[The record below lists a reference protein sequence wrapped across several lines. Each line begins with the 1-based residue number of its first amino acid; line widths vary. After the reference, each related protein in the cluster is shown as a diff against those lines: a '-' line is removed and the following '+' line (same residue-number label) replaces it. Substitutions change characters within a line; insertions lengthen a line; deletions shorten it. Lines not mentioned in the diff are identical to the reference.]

1 MNDTHE
7 TISNSY
13 SLSCVTFKEKKNSNS
28 IDRSS
33 SSHLGIY

>member
-7 TISNSY
+7 TKSNSY

-28 IDRSS
+28 IDHLS
-33 SSHLGIY
+33 SSHLGMY